1 MTEAVIVDAVRT
13 PLGKGKPT
21 GALATVHAVD
31 LLAHPLTALLERTG
45 VDGELVDDVIIGAVS
60 QVGEQGL
67 NIARR
72 AALAAGYP
80 ERVPATTVDRQCGSS
95 QQAISFAAQ
104 GVLAGSYDL
113 VIAGGVESMSRV
125 PMGSSAGTATDL
137 DGERLTARYPE
148 GLVPQGVAAE
158 LIAAKWDLSRTEL
171 DEFGLR
177 SQELAAAARSAGY
190 FDAEI
195 APIKVPHADG
205 GLREVAFDQGLRD
218 TSPERLP
225 VCQGDVRHLR

>member
-1 MTEAVIVDAVRT
+1 MGCMIERMRYSPFYNATHTGTAQLTEEAMTEAVIVDAVRT

-113 VIAGGVESMSRV
+113 VIAGG
-125 PMGSSAGTATDL
+125 
-137 DGERLTARYPE
+137 
-148 GLVPQGVAAE
+148 
-158 LIAAKWDLSRTEL
+158 W
-171 DEFGLR
+171 
-177 SQELAAAARSAGY
+177 
-190 FDAEI
+190 
-195 APIKVPHADG
+195 
-205 GLREVAFDQGLRD
+205 
-218 TSPERLP
+218 SP
-225 VCQGDVRHLR
+225 